1 MMGRT
6 AAACDARRADETT
19 MPTPLVPHF
28 RLPRGDADADAL
40 VAIRQECADADGY
53 DPLST
58 VEGLPTREDLLA
70 QLRAAV
76 SGQERWLLVEFNNEV
91 IAYGRIGDWTEGDG
105 MCVWLH
111 LGWVRPAWRN
121 KGVGTALLREL
132 EGRIRTLAEGAP
144 RWEFAANAAG
154 TEPAATQLLLDNGY
168 HVAYTVLEMALAWDA
183 FDAAAPA
190 VWPAEFTLRPATAE
204 DVPAIAH
211 SVAEAYRNEYP
222 ADRYHEP
229 TDEVDYAA
237 ELAAPRFDRG
247 LFQVAWA
254 GDEVA
259 GQVIP
264 LIERGRAEIYE
275 VSVRP
280 AYRRRG
286 LARALLAR
294 QLDVLRARGVA
305 IVRLH
310 TMAEFP
316 TRAVDL
322 YRDLGFETVK
332 VFPRYRKPS

>member
-1 MMGRT
+1 
-6 AAACDARRADETT
+6 
-19 MPTPLVPHF
+19 MPTPVSPQF
-28 RLPRGDADADAL
+28 RPPRGEADAAAL
-40 VAIRQECADADGY
+40 WAIRRECADADRY

-58 VEGLPTREDLLA
+58 AESLPTREDLLA

-76 SGQERWLLVEFNNEV
+76 SVPERWPLVEFNGQV

-105 MCVWLH
+105 MRVWLH

-132 EGRIRTLAEGAP
+132 EGRIRTLAEGVP

-154 TEPAATQLLLDNGY
+154 TEPVATQLLLDNGY

-183 FDAAAPA
+183 FDAAERV
-190 VWPAEFTLRPATAE
+190 VWPVEFTLRPAAAE
-204 DVPAIAH
+204 HVPAIAH

-229 TDEVDYAA
+229 TDEIDYAA

-254 GDEVA
+254 GGEVA

-294 QLDVLRARGVA
+294 QLDVLRARGVEA
-305 IVRLH
+305 VRLH
-310 TMAEFP
+310 TVAEFP
-316 TRAVDL
+316 TQAVDL
-322 YRDLGFETVK
+322 YRALGFETVK
-332 VFPRYRKPS
+332 VFPRYRKPSAVLS

>member
-1 MMGRT
+1 
-6 AAACDARRADETT
+6 
-19 MPTPLVPHF
+19 MPTPRGPHF
-28 RLPRGDADADAL
+28 RPPRGEADAAAL
-40 VAIRQECADADGY
+40 WAIRRECADADRY

-58 VEGLPTREDLLA
+58 AESLPTREDLLA

-76 SGQERWLLVEFNNEV
+76 SVPERWPLVEFNGQV

-105 MCVWLH
+105 MRVWLH

-132 EGRIRTLAEGAP
+132 EGRIRTLAEGVP

-154 TEPAATQLLLDNGY
+154 TEPVATQLLLDNGY

-183 FDAAAPA
+183 FDAAERV
-190 VWPAEFTLRPATAE
+190 VWPVEFTLRPAAAE
-204 DVPAIAH
+204 HVPAIAH

-229 TDEVDYAA
+229 TDEIDYAA

-254 GDEVA
+254 GGEVA

-294 QLDVLRARGVA
+294 QLDVLRARGVEA
-305 IVRLH
+305 VRLH
-310 TMAEFP
+310 TVAEFP
-316 TRAVDL
+316 TQAVDL
-322 YRDLGFETVK
+322 YRALGFETVK
-332 VFPRYRKPS
+332 VFPRYRKPSAVLS

>member
-1 MMGRT
+1 
-6 AAACDARRADETT
+6 
-19 MPTPLVPHF
+19 MPTPVSPQF
-28 RLPRGDADADAL
+28 RPPRGEADAAAL
-40 VAIRQECADADGY
+40 WAIRRECADADRY

-58 VEGLPTREDLLA
+58 AESLPTREDLLA

-76 SGQERWLLVEFNNEV
+76 SVPERWPLVEFNGQV

-105 MCVWLH
+105 MRVWLH

-132 EGRIRTLAEGAP
+132 EGRIRTLAEGVP

-168 HVAYTVLEMALAWDA
+168 HVAYTVLEMALTWDA
-183 FDAAAPA
+183 FDAAERV
-190 VWPAEFTLRPATAE
+190 VWPVEFTLRPAAAE
-204 DVPAIAH
+204 HVPAIAH

-229 TDEVDYAA
+229 TDEIDYAA

-254 GDEVA
+254 GGEVA

-294 QLDVLRARGVA
+294 QLDVLRARGVEA
-305 IVRLH
+305 VRLH
-310 TMAEFP
+310 TVAEFP
-316 TRAVDL
+316 TQAVDL
-322 YRDLGFETVK
+322 YRALGFETVK
-332 VFPRYRKPS
+332 VFPRYRKPSAVLS

>member
-1 MMGRT
+1 
-6 AAACDARRADETT
+6 
-19 MPTPLVPHF
+19 MPTPRGPQF
-28 RLPRGDADADAL
+28 RPPRGEADAAAL
-40 VAIRQECADADGY
+40 WAIRRECADADRY

-58 VEGLPTREDLLA
+58 AESLPTREDLLA

-76 SGQERWLLVEFNNEV
+76 SVPERWPLVEFNGQV

-105 MCVWLH
+105 MRVWLH

-132 EGRIRTLAEGAP
+132 EGRIRTLAEGVP

-154 TEPAATQLLLDNGY
+154 TEPVATQLLLDNGY

-183 FDAAAPA
+183 FDAAERV
-190 VWPAEFTLRPATAE
+190 VWPVEFTLRPAAAE
-204 DVPAIAH
+204 HVPAIAH

-229 TDEVDYAA
+229 TDEIDYAA

-254 GDEVA
+254 GGEVA

-294 QLDVLRARGVA
+294 QLDVLRARGVEA
-305 IVRLH
+305 VRLH
-310 TMAEFP
+310 TVAEFP
-316 TRAVDL
+316 TQAVDL
-322 YRDLGFETVK
+322 YRALGFETVK
-332 VFPRYRKPS
+332 VFPRYRKPSAVLS

>member
-1 MMGRT
+1 
-6 AAACDARRADETT
+6 
-19 MPTPLVPHF
+19 MPTPVSPQF
-28 RLPRGDADADAL
+28 RPPRGEADAAAL
-40 VAIRQECADADGY
+40 WAIRRECADADRY

-58 VEGLPTREDLLA
+58 AESLPTREDLLA

-76 SGQERWLLVEFNNEV
+76 SVPERWPLVEFNGQV

-105 MCVWLH
+105 MRVWLH

-132 EGRIRTLAEGAP
+132 EGRIRTLAEGVP

-154 TEPAATQLLLDNGY
+154 TEPVATQLLLDNGY

-183 FDAAAPA
+183 FDAAERV
-190 VWPAEFTLRPATAE
+190 VWPVEFTLRPAAAE
-204 DVPAIAH
+204 HVPAIAH

-229 TDEVDYAA
+229 TDEIDYAA

-254 GDEVA
+254 GGEVA

-294 QLDVLRARGVA
+294 QLDVLRARGVEA
-305 IVRLH
+305 VRLH
-310 TMAEFP
+310 TVAEFP
-316 TRAVDL
+316 THAVDL
-322 YRDLGFETVK
+322 YRALGFETVK
-332 VFPRYRKPS
+332 VLPV